1 MRAIDFFDRGAALD
15 PAHTCMVDESMGR
28 EFSYQEVRELTLR
41 IANGL
46 LEEGFEAGIHG
57 AVYSPNNA
65 LGYTCTI
72 AMFRAGMVS
81 LAVNPRNSLE
91 ENAALMSDMDC
102 QVLFYHSV
110 FESHIAHIRK
120 QAPGIRLF
128 VCLDKPASEMP
139 ALEAWVERFSNQEIA
154 LDTGAETHALIQPT
168 GGTTGRSKGVVHTN
182 SSFGAMMNLL
192 ELSTPYEQP
201 PIYLAVA
208 PLTHAG
214 GYVAYSIL
222 ARGGTLVI
230 QAAVEPQL
238 LLAAIEKYRVTTLF
252 LPPTVIYVLLAQPNV
267 GSIDF
272 SSLKH
277 LMYGASP
284 MAPAKL
290 AEALMVFGPV
300 MLQVFGQTECFFPV
314 TNLSVQDH
322 YLDGKVAPES
332 RLRSCGRVTDQP
344 GLQVAVMGD
353 KGGFLPAGENGELV
367 VQGPSVMKEYYK
379 QPELTAETIVDGWL
393 HTGDVGYMDEDGF
406 VYLVDRKKDMIISG
420 GFNVFSAEV
429 EKAML
434 AHPAVQECAVI
445 GVPDDKWGE
454 AVKAAVELKPGAEA
468 TEPELIA
475 FCKEQIGSVKAPKSV
490 DIVAQ
495 LPRTAVGKLQKAKL
509 RAQYWEGSERAV
521 S

>member
-1 MRAIDFFDRGAALD
+1 MRAIDFFDKGAALN

-46 LEEGFEAGIHG
+46 LEEGFESGAHG
-57 AVYSPNNA
+57 AVYSPNHA
-65 LGYTCTI
+65 LGYTCII
-72 AMFRAGMVS
+72 ALFRAGMVS
-81 LAVNPRNSLE
+81 LAVNPRNALE
-91 ENAALMSDMDC
+91 ENARLMADMDC

-110 FESHIAHIRK
+110 FEPDIDRIREV
-120 QAPGIRLF
+120 ATGIRLF
-128 VCLDKPASEMP
+128 VCLDKPSTETP
-139 ALEAWVERFSNQEIA
+139 ALESWVERFSNAEVA
-154 LDTGAETHALIQPT
+154 LDTGADDSALIQPT

-182 SSFGAMMNLL
+182 TSFSAMMNLL
-192 ELSTPYEQP
+192 ELSAPYEQP
-201 PIYLAVA
+201 PVYLAVA

-267 GSIDF
+267 SEFDF

-277 LMYGASP
+277 FIYGASP

-290 AEALMVFGPV
+290 TEALAVFGPV
-300 MLQVFGQTECFFPV
+300 MLQVFGQTEVFFPI
-314 TNLSVQDH
+314 TCLTPEDHFQD
-322 YLDGKVAPES
+322 GEVASES
-332 RLRSCGRVTDQP
+332 RLRSCGRVVALE
-344 GLQVAVMGD
+344 GLNVAVMGED
-353 KGGFLPAGENGELV
+353 GNLLPCGEKGELV
-367 VQGPSVMKEYYK
+367 VSGPSMMKEYYK
-379 QPELTAETIVDGWL
+379 QPGLTAETIVEDWL
-393 HTGDVGYMDEDGF
+393 YTGDVGYQDEEGF
-406 VYLVDRKKDMIISG
+406 FYLVDRKKDMIISG

-454 AVKAAVELKPGAEA
+454 AVKAAVELKPDAQA
-468 TEPELIA
+468 TESELIA
-475 FCKEQIGSVKAPKSV
+475 FCKEQIGSVKTPKSV
-490 DIVAQ
+490 DFVEQ